1 MENEAVKANV
11 EVKEVK
17 NKIKLSLGAAV
28 FCALAVI
35 TLTLDA
41 FALILLDALGKLG

>member
-1 MENEAVKANV
+1 MENENV
-11 EVKEVK
+11 NTNVNVKETA

-35 TLTLDA
+35 TFTLNGL
-41 FALILLDALGKLG
+41 ALILLDALGKLG